1 MTFHT
6 PDFVIL
12 GLILLSILIG
22 IIRGLIK
29 ESISLITWVVAI
41 TLAVLFASPFSQYMT
56 FTKMAFLQTLSA
68 FLIIFVGSVFIGAI
82 FNFIIGSF
90 VRKTPFSFADRI
102 LGAIFG
108 FLRGIL
114 FVGILILLGG
124 LTPLPT
130 TPWWQKSYVISKF
143 QVFAIWLK
151 ERLPEEN
158 AKAFHF
164 GNERKKGA
172 K

>member
-1 MTFHT
+1 MTLHT

-12 GLILLSILIG
+12 GLVLFSILIG

-29 ESISLITWVVAI
+29 ESISLITWAVAI
-41 TLAVLFASPFSQYMT
+41 ALAILFASTLATYMT
-56 FTKMAFLQTLSA
+56 FTKIAFLQTLSA
-68 FLIIFVGSVFIGAI
+68 FLIIFVGTVFIGAI
-82 FNFIIGSF
+82 LNFIIGSF
-90 VRKTPFSFADRI
+90 VRKTPFSFADRV
-102 LGAIFG
+102 LGGLFG
-108 FLRGIL
+108 LLRGIL

-130 TPWWQKSYVISKF
+130 TPWWQKSYVISQF
-143 QVFAIWLK
+143 QDFAIWLK

-164 GNERKKGA
+164 GNEKKKGA